1 MYLPEDGLAMGES
14 PEVDGDTM
22 SMAIKG
28 WGVHEKTGIL
38 NPDCEVWFLISAAE
52 LITILTGAM
61 KNKNKKKNII
71 EISIL
76 PKMNFQ

>member
-1 MYLPEDGLAMGES
+1 MHLPEDGLAMGES

-22 SMAIKG
+22 SIAITG
-28 WGVHEKTGIL
+28 WGVHEKTGIF

-61 KNKNKKKNII
+61 KKNKINK
-71 EISIL
+71 
-76 PKMNFQ
+76 